1 MAWRNLYSNRAK
13 DTKPK
18 KGSLQQRS
26 IREDSMRKPAALFV
40 IALALGAMILAPLAG
55 ARADGREEGPFEIEK
70 CQTIDKPGSYKLVN
84 NLTLS
89 AIPGTCLLITAD
101 FVTIDLAGFTITGP
115 GIASPFG
122 PGSVAIMAPF
132 SSSGSPA
139 GIAVRN
145 GSISNFNVGVSL
157 GDGSIVEG
165 LRVSRCGQLGIGA
178 AGIVRGNTVDGCDA
192 GPSMGD
198 GIDATGTVTGNTV
211 TRTRLAGLGIGQGST
226 VIGNTSVN
234 QTSEGPSFGMIVGCP
249 SNVTDNTT
257 NSTQVQGDGCLTTNN
272 VAP

>member
-145 GSISNFNVGVSL
+145 
-157 GDGSIVEG
+157 
-165 LRVSRCGQLGIGA
+165 
-178 AGIVRGNTVDGCDA
+178 TVDGCDA

-234 QTSEGPSFGMIVGCP
+234 QTSEGPSFGMIVGYP

>member
-178 AGIVRGNTVDGCDA
+178 AGIVRGNTV
-192 GPSMGD
+192 
-198 GIDATGTVTGNTV
+198 